1 MLQHLGAENVFPTRK
16 RRGRGGGGGGASFVE
31 ICKMQISLTKSKG
44 KNFKHRDRAESKR
57 KNYRFKHSIIK
68 ITLNINSMIESKR
81 LKVKGWEKYIMHVV
95 GISNDA
101 LSQP

>member
-1 MLQHLGAENVFPTRK
+1 MSQNKREN
-16 RRGRGGGGGGASFVE
+16 E
-31 ICKMQISLTKSKG
+31 ILKKYSNQKG
-44 KNFKHRDRAESKR
+44 KRNR
-57 KNYRFKHSIIK
+57 KWMEPWENEQQDGRLKPNHTK